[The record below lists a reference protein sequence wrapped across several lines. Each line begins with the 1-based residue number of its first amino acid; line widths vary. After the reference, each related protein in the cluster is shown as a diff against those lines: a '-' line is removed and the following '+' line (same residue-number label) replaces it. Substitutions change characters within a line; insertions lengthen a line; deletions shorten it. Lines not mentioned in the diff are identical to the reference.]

1 MKPPFL
7 SIIIPAYN
15 EASRLPNTLLQI
27 DAFINTQPYQAEI
40 IVVENGSND
49 DTLMVARQMIG
60 KVSNLKVLHEEE
72 RGKGWAVRR
81 GMQNARGDYRFI
93 CDADLSMPIEEL
105 PRFFPPQ
112 LQDATIAIASREAP
126 GAQRFNEPQYRHLI
140 GRVFNGLVRLLL
152 LPGLQDTQCGFKCF
166 RADAAQR
173 VFPLLTVKGWTFD
186 AEALFIA
193 RRLGYSIQEIP
204 IPWHH
209 HPHSNIRVLRDSL
222 QMGRDVLRI
231 RWNALKG
238 IYRTENEN
246 QSPAR

>member
-1 MKPPFL
+1 V
-7 SIIIPAYN
+7 
-15 EASRLPNTLLQI
+15 
-27 DAFINTQPYQAEI
+27 FI
-40 IVVENGSND
+40 
-49 DTLMVARQMIG
+49 
-60 KVSNLKVLHEEE
+60 
-72 RGKGWAVRR
+72 
-81 GMQNARGDYRFI
+81 
-93 CDADLSMPIEEL
+93 
-105 PRFFPPQ
+105 
-112 LQDATIAIASREAP
+112 
-126 GAQRFNEPQYRHLI
+126 
-140 GRVFNGLVRLLL
+140 GLVRLLL

-173 VFPLLTVKGWTFD
+173 IFPLLTVKGWTFD

-231 RWNALKG
+231 RWNAFKG

-246 QSPAR
+246 H